1 MAAFVRKNALVV
13 TATFAADDGTTTQP
27 SAVFCYIN
35 YKNLSGNVQTATIT
49 LTYNEVTNVWTG
61 LWDSNVAGRG
71 PVSWVVYGT
80 GPLQAAMEGC
90 FEILANIA
98 NTI

>member
-13 TATFAADDGTTTQP
+13 KAEFTAVDGSTSQP
-27 SAVFCYIN
+27 SSVACHLT
-35 YKNLSGNVQTATIT
+35 YKNQSGNTQTVTINM
-49 LTYNEVTNVWTG
+49 TYDSVSNTWTG

-71 PVSWVVYGT
+71 TVTWVVYGT
-80 GPLQAAMEGC
+80 GTLQAAVEGC
-90 FEILANIA
+90 FEILANAA